1 MRIKAMDTPSRA
13 KQCAESLG
21 TLAIVPLLIPYAFT
35 NQQTVIRE
43 DVRRWAQELRRP
55 ECASFFGMLRLLVS
69 YPEFRSLFCHR
80 LKCGN
85 QPASLLAIC
94 LRMVYRGQTALF
106 LNCVDIGPGLFL
118 QNAWCTAVGAERI
131 GRNCWINQQVVIGHT
146 NRDGG
151 PVIGDNV
158 FIHVGAKVLG
168 PIRIGNNV
176 TIGANALVIKDV
188 PDDSVVFGA
197 PGIARRRNST
207 ASPSAVA

>member
-1 MRIKAMDTPSRA
+1 M
-13 KQCAESLG
+13 L
-21 TLAIVPLLIPYAFT
+21 PLLIPYALT
-35 NQQTVIRE
+35 NKRRVIEE
-43 DVRRWAQELRRP
+43 DVKRWATELQRP
-55 ECASFFGMLRLLVS
+55 ECASSFGMLRMLVS

-85 QPASLLAIC
+85 QPASLLAMC
-94 LRMVYRGQTALF
+94 LRIVYRGQTALF

-118 QNAWCTAVGAERI
+118 QHAWCTAVGAERI

-158 FIHVGAKVLG
+158 SIHVGAKVLG

-176 TIGANALVIKDV
+176 RIGANALVIKDV
-188 PDDSVVFGA
+188 PDDTEVFGS
-197 PGIARRRNST
+197 PGIARPRNT
-207 ASPSAVA
+207 MVKPIAVP

>member
-1 MRIKAMDTPSRA
+1 MNTESRA
-13 KQCAESLG
+13 RQYVEL
-21 TLAIVPLLIPYAFT
+21 LATPFMLPLLIPYGLT
-35 NQQTVIRE
+35 NQRQVIRE
-43 DVRRWAQELRRP
+43 DVQRWAAELERP
-55 ECASFFGMLRLLVS
+55 ECASFLGMLRLLMS

-85 QPASLLAIC
+85 QPASLLSMF
-94 LRMVYRGQTALF
+94 LRLVYRGQTALF

-118 QNAWCTAVGAERI
+118 QHAWCTAVGAERI

-158 FIHVGAKVLG
+158 TIHVGAKVLG

-176 TIGANALVIKDV
+176 KIGANALVVKDV
-188 PDDSVVFGA
+188 PDDCVVLGS
-197 PGIARRRNST
+197 PGISRPRKTIEMPA
-207 ASPSAVA
+207 AVS

>member
-1 MRIKAMDTPSRA
+1 MLATP
-13 KQCAESLG
+13 L
-21 TLAIVPLLIPYAFT
+21 LVPLLIPYGLT
-35 NQQTVIRE
+35 NQRDVIRE
-43 DVRRWAQELRRP
+43 DVRRWAAELERP
-55 ECASFFGMLRLLVS
+55 ECTSFFGMLRLLIS

-85 QPASLLAIC
+85 QPASLLSIC
-94 LRMVYRGQTALF
+94 LRLVYRGQTALF

-118 QNAWCTAVGAERI
+118 QHAWCTAVGAERI

-158 FIHVGAKVLG
+158 TIHVGAKVLG

-176 TIGANALVIKDV
+176 KIGANALVVKDV
-188 PDDSVVFGA
+188 PDDWVVLGS
-197 PGIARRRNST
+197 PGISRPRKTVELPA
-207 ASPSAVA
+207 AVS